1 MAENIYS
8 SGPGTTKS
16 GIMQA
21 AEHGEDCTEVS
32 RKSWRDLD
40 VHDCIKILIIGVLFC
55 WLFNNEIRIL
65 VGQWS
70 DPNWSHGFLIPFF
83 SLYLVNQHRQEILN
97 LNSKANY
104 LGLFFLIFCIV
115 FYPLNVVHF
124 QYGYFRPLDMVATL
138 AAIIF
143 FLGGWTLLKYT
154 WFPIAFLIFAIP
166 LPQRF
171 YVSVTTPLRFLA
183 ADVSTFMLNL
193 VPQMDATVSG
203 AIINVVYRGQPINPP
218 LDVADAC
225 SGMRSLLA
233 FLALGV
239 AMAYLHY
246 RPRWQRVILLASTIP
261 IAILCNVVRV
271 TITGFISVLVNTKY
285 AQGIYHDMLGFAMFA
300 VAFIIYYSLAWFM
313 ENLFVEEI
321 KPDTTNIVV
330 RKSSG

>member
-16 GIMQA
+16 EIMQA
-21 AEHGEDCTEVS
+21 AEHDKDYTEVS

-40 VHDCIKILIIGVLFC
+40 VHDYIKILIIGVLFC
-55 WLFNNEIRIL
+55 WLFNNEIRAL

-104 LGLFFLIFCIV
+104 LGLFLLIFCIV

-124 QYGYFRPLDMVATL
+124 QYGYFRPLNMIVTL
-138 AAIIF
+138 AAIVF
-143 FLGGWTLLKYT
+143 FLGGWALLKYT

-183 ADVSTFMLNL
+183 ADVSAFMLNL
-193 VPQMDATVSG
+193 VPHMDAAVSG
-203 AIINVVYRGQPINPP
+203 AIINVAYKGQPINPP

-246 RPRWQRVILLASTIP
+246 RPCWQRLILLASTIP
-261 IAILCNVVRV
+261 IAILCNIVRV
-271 TITGFISVLVNTKY
+271 TITGFISVLVNPKY

-300 VAFIIYYSLAWFM
+300 VAFVLYYFLAWFM
-313 ENLFVEEI
+313 SNLFVEEVE
-321 KPDTTNIVV
+321 PDITNVV
-330 RKSSG
+330 IRKGSR